1 MSELENI
8 PQANHTWEALKVIG
22 MNLLDLFRN
31 YNHLLGLT
39 DWSTEQEQ
47 AFESFVF
54 HLVFVIRTLQN
65 SNMTKL
71 SHPWIKCLEVLSTFE
86 EAIKNGKPIP
96 PDEAIEL
103 NIIYQEAIIEWE
115 AEMN

>member
-22 MNLLDLFRN
+22 MNLPDLFRN

-39 DWSTEQEQ
+39 DWSTEQE
-47 AFESFVF
+47 
-54 HLVFVIRTLQN
+54 VFVIRTLQN

-103 NIIYQEAIIEWE
+103 NTIYQEAIIEWE
-115 AEMN
+115 AELN